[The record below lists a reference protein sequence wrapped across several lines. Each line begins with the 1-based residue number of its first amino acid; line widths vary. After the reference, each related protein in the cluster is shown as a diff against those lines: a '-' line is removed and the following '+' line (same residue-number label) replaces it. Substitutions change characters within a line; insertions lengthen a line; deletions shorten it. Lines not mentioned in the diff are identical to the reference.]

1 MSPSIPNRQGPPKP
15 RRHACRVPSILW
27 PFFAHPLALALF
39 LLIGLAARGGDDP
52 GARYSLS
59 PNPSLDGIGKIFMGR
74 EIAHVMGHEA
84 ADWLERPQRVE
95 EERPDEVVRL
105 LELKPGDRVADI
117 GAGTG
122 YFSRRMA
129 VRVVPGG
136 IVFAEEIQP
145 EMLDLLSKNL
155 RQEGITNVVP
165 ILGTIS
171 DPKLRAESLD
181 LVIMVDV
188 YHEFSEPF
196 EMLQEITRS
205 LKPDGRVVF
214 VEYKAEDPNVP
225 IKLLHKMSVSQVRK
239 EAEIHALIWVK
250 TIDTLPR
257 QHVIIFKKKP

>member
-1 MSPSIPNRQGPPKP
+1 
-15 RRHACRVPSILW
+15 
-27 PFFAHPLALALF
+27 LALVLCLF
-39 LLIGLAARGGDDP
+39 VGFAARGGDDP

-59 PNPSLDGIGKIFMGR
+59 PNPSPDGIGKIFMGR

-105 LELKPGDRVADI
+105 LELKPGDHVADI

-129 VRVVPGG
+129 VRVAPGG
-136 IVFAEEIQP
+136 IVFAEEIQQ
-145 EMLDLLSKNL
+145 EMLDLLSQNL
-155 RQEGITNVVP
+155 RREGITNVVP

-196 EMLQEITRS
+196 EMLREITRS

-239 EAEIHALIWVK
+239 EAEIHALTWVK

-257 QHVIIFKKKP
+257 QHVIIFKKKQ